1 MLINDLSSF
10 LGNIPGELS
19 LPLILFIVIISLCVN
34 FNLFFKLNKL
44 SKKVCSQ
51 DDKSQQILEKIVL
64 SAELSGKYQQQLQQQ
79 LTFNHQQLANQQNAL
94 KTYFEQQIS
103 EFKIK
108 LLHQHAEQGAKQTEN
123 LHANSDKLNR
133 ALHEH
138 QTIFNQNQLKS
149 VDQLV
154 EHLNKI
160 TQLSRED
167 LAKSLQASSEQMA
180 TRIDQLTVSTDVR
193 LKEISGQV
201 DKRLAEGFDK
211 TTKTFNDI
219 LQRLALI
226 DDAQKKITELSNNV
240 VSLQEVLSDKRSRGA
255 FGEVQLNSLIRN
267 VMPEQHFAIQH
278 TLSNGKIAD
287 CILFLP
293 EPTGNVVI
301 DSKFP
306 LENYKKMM
314 DNHLGEHD
322 RKAAERQFKTDI
334 KKHINDI
341 SDKYLIEKETADG
354 AIMFIP
360 AEAIFAEIHAHH
372 GDLVDYANKKRVWL
386 ASPTTLMAIL
396 TTSRSVLKDEATRK
410 QIHVIQ
416 AHLSYLSQDFGRF
429 KSRFANLAKHI
440 DQAASDVKQIHTSAD
455 KISSRF
461 DKIEQVDL
469 HSSEHDS
476 FDKIKDKVTDA
487 NVKITDKEV
496 LPLS

>member
-1 MLINDLSSF
+1 MSTLEKPIIEISTFLEKLPVELTIFIIAILTLLLVLITSF
-10 LGNIPGELS
+10 LYFRVRSVSKTL
-19 LPLILFIVIISLCVN
+19 LF
-34 FNLFFKLNKL
+34 
-44 SKKVCSQ
+44 Q
-51 DDKSQQILEKIVL
+51 QDKSQKIFDKLVI
-64 SAELSGKYQQQLQQQ
+64 SDELNNKYQQQLQQQ
-79 LTFNHQQLANQQNAL
+79 LSFNHQQLANQQAEL

-103 EFKIK
+103 DFKFN
-108 LLHQHAEQGAKQTEN
+108 LLRQHAEQGEKQSAS
-123 LHANSDKLNR
+123 LHANSEKLNK
-133 ALHEH
+133 ALNEH
-138 QTIFNQNQLKS
+138 QAAFNHNQLKS

-160 TQLSRED
+160 TQVSRED
-167 LAKSLQASSEQMA
+167 LSKSLQASSEQMSK
-180 TRIDQLTVSTDVR
+180 RIDELTVSTDNR

-201 DKRLAEGFDK
+201 EKRLAEGFDK

-226 DDAQKKITELSNNV
+226 DDAQKKITELSTNV

-267 VMPEQHFAIQH
+267 VIPEQHFSLQH

-301 DSKFP
+301 DAKFP
-306 LENYKKMM
+306 LESYKKMM
-314 DNHLGEHD
+314 DNQLGEHD
-322 RKAAERQFKTDI
+322 RKAAERQFKVDI

-341 SDKYLIEKETADG
+341 SGKYLIDNETADG

-360 AEAIFAEIHAHH
+360 AEAIFAEIHAHQS
-372 GDLVDYANKKRVWL
+372 DLVDYANKKRVWL

-410 QIHVIQ
+410 QVHVIQ
-416 AHLSYLSQDFGRF
+416 AHLSYLSEDFGRF
-429 KSRFANLAKHI
+429 KLRFANLAKHI
-440 DQAASDVKQIHTSAD
+440 DQAATDVKQIHTSAD

-469 HSSEHDS
+469 KTDVDESN
-476 FDKIKDKVTDA
+476 KKLAKD
-487 NVKITDKEV
+487 EV
-496 LPLS
+496 LSVV

>member
-1 MLINDLSSF
+1 MLTIELPSF
-10 LGNIPGELS
+10 LGKTPVELS
-19 LPLILFIVIISLCVN
+19 VLLSSILIIIFLLITGI
-34 FNLFFKLNKL
+34 LFFKMRKILKL
-44 SKKVCSQ
+44 TVLQ
-51 DDKSQQILEKIVL
+51 DEKSQKIYEKLVVSNEI
-64 SAELSGKYQQQLQQQ
+64 SSKYQQQLHQQ
-79 LTFNHQQLANQQNAL
+79 LSFNHQQLANQQAEL

-103 EFKIK
+103 DFKIK
-108 LLHQHAEQGAKQTEN
+108 LLSQHAQQGEKQTLS
-123 LHANSDKLNR
+123 LHDSSEKLNR

-138 QTIFNQNQLKS
+138 QIAFNHNQLKS
-149 VDQLV
+149 VDQIV

-160 TQLSRED
+160 TQVNRED
-167 LAKSLQASSEQMA
+167 LTKSLQLSSEQMA
-180 TRIDQLTVSTDVR
+180 KRIDDLTVSTDHR

-201 DKRLAEGFDK
+201 EKRLAEGFDK

-226 DDAQKKITELSNNV
+226 DDAQKKITELSTNV

-267 VMPEQHFAIQH
+267 VMPEQHFSFQH

-314 DNHLGEHD
+314 DNQLGEHD
-322 RKAAERQFKTDI
+322 RKSAERQFKADI

-341 SDKYLIEKETADG
+341 SGKYLIEKETADG

-360 AEAIFAEIHAHH
+360 AEAIFAEIHAHQSEV
-372 GDLVDYANKKRVWL
+372 VDYANKKRVWL

-396 TTSRSVLKDEATRK
+396 TTSRSVLKDEATR
-410 QIHVIQ
+410 QQVHVIQ
-416 AHLSYLSQDFGRF
+416 AHLSHLSQDFGRF

-469 HSSEHDS
+469 KSETGED
-476 FDKIKDKVTDA
+476 
-487 NVKITDKEV
+487 TDKLASTEV
-496 LPLS
+496 LSVV

>member
-1 MLINDLSSF
+1 MSLQQTFQNEHAQLLFEKLTIN
-10 LGNIPGELS
+10 NE
-19 LPLILFIVIISLCVN
+19 IS
-34 FNLFFKLNKL
+34 NKT
-44 SKKVCSQ
+44 
-51 DDKSQQILEKIVL
+51 
-64 SAELSGKYQQQLQQQ
+64 QQQLQQQ
-79 LTFNHQQLANQQNAL
+79 LGINHQLLMNQQVEL

-103 EFKIK
+103 DFKIK
-108 LLHQHAEQGAKQTEN
+108 LLRQHAEQGEKQTSS
-123 LHANSDKLNR
+123 LHNNSEKLNK

-138 QTIFNQNQLKS
+138 QIAFNQNQLKS

-160 TQLSRED
+160 TQVSRED
-167 LAKSLQASSEQMA
+167 LTKSLQISSEQMA
-180 TRIDQLTVSTDVR
+180 KRIDGLTVSTDNR

-201 DKRLAEGFDK
+201 EKRLAEGFDK

-226 DDAQKKITELSNNV
+226 DDAQKKITELSSNV

-267 VMPEQHFAIQH
+267 VMPEQHFSLQH

-314 DNHLGEHD
+314 DNQLGEHD
-322 RKAAERQFKTDI
+322 RKAAERQFKADI
-334 KKHINDI
+334 KKHVNDI

-360 AEAIFAEIHAHH
+360 AEAIFAEIHAHQS
-372 GDLVDYANKKRVWL
+372 DLVDYANKKRVWL

-410 QIHVIQ
+410 QVHVIQ
-416 AHLSYLSQDFGRF
+416 AHLSHLSQDFGRF

-469 HSSEHDS
+469 KSE
-476 FDKIKDKVTDA
+476 A
-487 NVKITDKEV
+487 NESENKRVNMEV
-496 LPLS
+496 ENNETLSVV

>member
-1 MLINDLSSF
+1 MLTF
-10 LGNIPGELS
+10 EL
-19 LPLILFIVIISLCVN
+19 PTF
-34 FNLFFKLNKL
+34 
-44 SKKVCSQ
+44 
-51 DDKSQQILEKIVL
+51 LEKIPTESFIFFIAIL
-64 SAELSGKYQQQLQQQ
+64 SVFCCLMSFILVYKINKMSLQQTFQNEHAQLLFEKLTINNEISNKTQQQLQQQ
-79 LTFNHQQLANQQNAL
+79 LGINHQLLMNQQVEL

-103 EFKIK
+103 DFKIK
-108 LLHQHAEQGAKQTEN
+108 LLRKHAEQGEKQTSS
-123 LHANSDKLNR
+123 LHNNSEKLNK

-138 QTIFNQNQLKS
+138 QIAFNQNQLKS

-160 TQLSRED
+160 TQVSRED
-167 LAKSLQASSEQMA
+167 LTKSLQISSEQMA
-180 TRIDQLTVSTDVR
+180 KRIDGLTVSTDNR

-201 DKRLAEGFDK
+201 EKRLAEGFDK

-226 DDAQKKITELSNNV
+226 DDAQKKITELSSNV

-267 VMPEQHFAIQH
+267 VMPEQHFSLQH

-314 DNHLGEHD
+314 DNQLGEHD
-322 RKAAERQFKTDI
+322 RKAAERQFKADI
-334 KKHINDI
+334 KKHVNDI

-360 AEAIFAEIHAHH
+360 AEAIFAEIHAHQS
-372 GDLVDYANKKRVWL
+372 DLVDYANKKRVWL

-410 QIHVIQ
+410 QVHVIQ
-416 AHLSYLSQDFGRF
+416 AHLSHLSQDFGRF

-469 HSSEHDS
+469 KSE
-476 FDKIKDKVTDA
+476 A
-487 NVKITDKEV
+487 NESENKRVNMEV
-496 LPLS
+496 ENNETLSVV